1 MRINSI
7 PTYNNDY
14 KTFKNLT
21 MKGNLTPR
29 KCIASSMVV
38 EPLLSMKAAMIF
50 IAALSGILG
59 LAEFVEPLLQKIHSK
74 PVKLAPQ
81 IEYKEAQTLDE
92 AKKFAKK
99 NFKIK
104 RFVVDDL
111 SVANLI
117 NEALTNISNKFK
129 GDVYMPRKIK
139 YAQFDNV
146 LTGGDYDLTLDRLRL
161 NKFSQVDLDY
171 NFDFNKRC
179 LYNGAL
185 RQYPI
190 ATNIESLNHEI
201 DNSDK
206 LCPVAKWAVNHDI
219 SRLYQ
224 VSTSLPISVIK
235 SSKIVHDSG
244 RDQFGPLC
252 TGKFGTIYH
261 EIAHVFDF
269 KSSKKSEKEYDA
281 KKQIFNEGKKELV
294 LPKYA
299 NSDYSEFIAEVFAG
313 YMNGAKYPESLLK
326 LFNSLTKIRL
336 PQD

>member
-129 GDVYMPRKIK
+129 GDVYMPRMKT
-139 YAQFDNV
+139 V
-146 LTGGDYDLTLDRLRL
+146 LE
-161 NKFSQVDLDY
+161 
-171 NFDFNKRC
+171 
-179 LYNGAL
+179 AL
-185 RQYPI
+185 RY
-190 ATNIESLNHEI
+190 E
-201 DNSDK
+201 
-206 LCPVAKWAVNHDI
+206 
-219 SRLYQ
+219 
-224 VSTSLPISVIK
+224 
-235 SSKIVHDSG
+235 
-244 RDQFGPLC
+244 
-252 TGKFGTIYH
+252 
-261 EIAHVFDF
+261 
-269 KSSKKSEKEYDA
+269 
-281 KKQIFNEGKKELV
+281 NE
-294 LPKYA
+294 
-299 NSDYSEFIAEVFAG
+299 
-313 YMNGAKYPESLLK
+313 
-326 LFNSLTKIRL
+326 
-336 PQD
+336 